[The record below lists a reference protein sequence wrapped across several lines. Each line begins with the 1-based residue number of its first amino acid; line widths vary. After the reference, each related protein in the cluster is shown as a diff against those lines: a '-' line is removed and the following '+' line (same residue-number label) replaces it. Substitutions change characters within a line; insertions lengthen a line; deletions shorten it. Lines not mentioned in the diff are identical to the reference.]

1 MALMAWSSE
10 MSFSLSRLRN
20 TLRSMSIAGRSKL
33 RLRVPELHLD
43 GTGAQRGVAETAA
56 GLRVIPDVQRH
67 PVRIGRDDPAGQG
80 PGVRGG
86 DLDQAPD
93 RAPPVPLIG
102 QRPVDA
108 GRRHFERVGEVAHD
122 GRGVEYGEQLAAD
135 RGGVVQ
141 A

>member
-56 GLRVIPDVQRH
+56 GLRVIPHVQRH
-67 PVRIGRDDPAGQG
+67 PVRIGRDDPARQG

-86 DLDQAPD
+86 DPGHAPD
-93 RAPPVPLIG
+93 PPAPRRLIG
-102 QRPVDA
+102 QAP
-108 GRRHFERVGEVAHD
+108 
-122 GRGVEYGEQLAAD
+122 
-135 RGGVVQ
+135 
-141 A
+141 